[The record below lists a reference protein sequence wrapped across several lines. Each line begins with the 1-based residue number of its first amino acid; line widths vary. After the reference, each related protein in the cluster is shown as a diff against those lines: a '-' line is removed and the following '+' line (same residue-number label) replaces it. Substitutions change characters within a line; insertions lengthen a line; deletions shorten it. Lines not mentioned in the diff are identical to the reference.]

1 MGTELHPDVVDAAR
15 AGAGWA
21 FERLYTT
28 LAPAVHGYVRAQGVA
43 DPDGAVNDVF
53 LRVFRRIGD
62 FDGDVGRFRS
72 WVFVIAH
79 NLLLDERRYIGRR
92 PTEVLVDL
100 VPDAGTAA
108 AGDAADEALARLGD
122 TRLRRLLDLL
132 APDQR
137 DVLLLRFL
145 VDLSLEETAQATR
158 RSVTAVKALQRR
170 GLDALRRRLDE
181 VAVAIDLDGMPEIP
195 VPPVSPPDPTTFT
208 RL

>member
-1 MGTELHPDVVDAAR
+1 MGMDVHPDVLDAAR
-15 AGAGWA
+15 TGAGWA

-28 LAPAVHGYVRAQGVA
+28 LASAVHGYLRAQGA
-43 DPDGAVNDVF
+43 HDPDDAVSDVF

-62 FDGDVGRFRS
+62 FDGDVARFRS

-79 NLLLDERRYIGRR
+79 NLLLDERRYVGRR
-92 PTEVLVDL
+92 PTEVPVDM
-100 VPDAGTAA
+100 VPESATMS
-108 AGDAADEALARLGD
+108 DAAEDALARLND
-122 TRLRRLLDLL
+122 ARLRAVLDLL

-137 DVLLLRFL
+137 DVLLLRFV

-158 RSVTAVKALQRR
+158 RSVTAVKALKRR

-181 VAVAIDLDGMPEIP
+181 VAVAIDLDDFPEILL
-195 VPPVSPPDPTTFT
+195 PPVSPPGPTTFT

>member
-1 MGTELHPDVVDAAR
+1 MGTELHPDVLDAAR

-28 LAPAVHGYVRAQGVA
+28 LAPAVHGYLRAQGA
-43 DPDGAVNDVF
+43 RDPDGAVSDVF

-62 FDGDVGRFRS
+62 FDGDAGRFRS

-79 NLLLDERRYIGRR
+79 NLLLDERRYAGRR

-108 AGDAADEALARLGD
+108 DAADDALARLTD

-181 VAVAIDLDGMPEIP
+181 VAVAIDLDGMQEISP
-195 VPPVSPPDPTTFT
+195 PPVSPPDPTTFT